1 MSYILDALRKSE
13 SERQQQN
20 LPGFADIPG
29 AGRTRSTPVWIWLLA
44 ALLLVNAAVLA
55 VLLIDKEPPSS
66 NRREAIELPVTNSD
80 AGPSF
85 RDIVNDA
92 RDEVPA
98 NAAATPPANS
108 TTAPVAIPA
117 TTETV
122 PAATSSRAPSQAT
135 SSSPAGSA
143 PGTTR
148 ATTTV
153 PTLMELRAN
162 GVLQLPDL
170 HLDIHVYSENPEDR
184 FVFINMNKYREQA
197 RLAEGPLIKE
207 IRKDGVLLEHRGH
220 DFMLPRE

>member
-29 AGRTRSTPVWIWLLA
+29 PRRSKSTPVWIWLLA

-66 NRREAIELPVTNSD
+66 DRRETLELPVANN
-80 AGPSF
+80 AAEPSF

-92 RDEVPA
+92 RDEVTASVVAASASPVA
-98 NAAATPPANS
+98 ARVAAAEPEPPPAQTTTQATRSPSSGQAAGTPS
-108 TTAPVAIPA
+108 TTSA
-117 TTETV
+117 V
-122 PAATSSRAPSQAT
+122 PS
-135 SSSPAGSA
+135 
-143 PGTTR
+143 
-148 ATTTV
+148 
-153 PTLMELRAN
+153 LMELRAN

-170 HLDIHVYSENPEDR
+170 HLDIHVYSEKPADR

-197 RLAEGPLIKE
+197 RLTEGPLIKE
-207 IRKDGVLLEHRGH
+207 IRTDGVLLEHRGH
-220 DFMLPRE
+220 DFILPRE